1 MCIRRMAVRP
11 HQSGLLHGKVAPEF
25 TISAK
30 GILRHRGTG
39 ERRSCGCET
48 HLICAQILTTGM
60 FLRVSSR
67 G

>member
-1 MCIRRMAVRP
+1 MCIRRMAVSP
-11 HQSGLLHGKVAPEF
+11 HQSGLLHGKVAPES

-30 GILRHRGTG
+30 GIGVQEKG
-39 ERRSCGCET
+39 GPVGVKT